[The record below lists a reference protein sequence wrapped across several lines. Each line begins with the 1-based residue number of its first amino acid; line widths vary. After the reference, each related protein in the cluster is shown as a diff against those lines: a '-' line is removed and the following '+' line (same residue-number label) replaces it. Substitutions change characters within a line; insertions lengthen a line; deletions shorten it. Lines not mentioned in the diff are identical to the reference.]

1 MNLSAVSNVAVKMN
15 TYRSTEV
22 NAVELLY
29 IAGRLVFSLTSNIYQ
44 KKLAH
49 AGLHPFFI
57 VASTYGVLSICA
69 APLLG
74 FIQIKQLSSAFWLNA
89 FLASAFD
96 VGGWLLLV
104 TSLAKTELSVF
115 GPLNAYKVVASMLLA
130 MLFLHEMPSLQGFVG
145 MAVIIIGS
153 YFLTPSTGELKA
165 NKIMQ
170 LLKNK
175 GVQARFI
182 SIFLFAIGTIFLK
195 QSVVDGGPLAT
206 MIFWSLMG
214 LPLVLLSNQLFLANG
229 IKANLIAAKQ
239 HTTTLLMIGLMV
251 FAMQLLTLLLLA
263 KMMVAYA
270 LALFQLGMV
279 LQVLAGYQVFN
290 EPHIAK
296 KLLACLVMAAG
307 SLLVLLA

>member
-1 MNLSAVSNVAVKMN
+1 V
-15 TYRSTEV
+15 
-22 NAVELLY
+22 
-29 IAGRLVFSLTSNIYQ
+29 
-44 KKLAH
+44 
-49 AGLHPFFI
+49 
-57 VASTYGVLSICA
+57 
-69 APLLG
+69 
-74 FIQIKQLSSAFWLNA
+74 
-89 FLASAFD
+89 
-96 VGGWLLLV
+96 
-104 TSLAKTELSVF
+104 
-115 GPLNAYKVVASMLLA
+115 LA

-145 MAVIIIGS
+145 VVIIIIGS
-153 YFLTPSTGELKA
+153 YFLTPSTGEFKT

-175 GVQARFI
+175 GVQARFL

-195 QSVVDGGPLAT
+195 QSVVGGGPLAT

-214 LPLVLLSNQLFLANG
+214 LPLVLVSNQLFLANG

>member
-1 MNLSAVSNVAVKMN
+1 M
-15 TYRSTEV
+15 
-22 NAVELLY
+22 ELLY

-57 VASTYGVLSICA
+57 VAATYGVLSICA

-145 MAVIIIGS
+145 VAVIIIGS
-153 YFLTPSTGELKA
+153 YFLTPSTDGLKA

-175 GVQARFI
+175 GVQARFL

-214 LPLVLLSNQLFLANG
+214 LPLVLVSNQLFLANG

>member
-1 MNLSAVSNVAVKMN
+1 MNLSAVSNVTVKMS

-22 NAVELLY
+22 NTVELLY
-29 IAGRLVFSLTSNIYQ
+29 IAGRLVFSLTSTIYQ

-57 VASTYGVLSICA
+57 VAATYGVLSICA

-74 FIQIKQLSSAFWLNA
+74 FIQIKQFSSAFWLNA

-145 MAVIIIGS
+145 VAVIIIGS
-153 YFLTPSTGELKA
+153 YFLTPSSGGLKA

-175 GVQARFI
+175 GVQARFL

-206 MIFWSLMG
+206 MILWSLMG
-214 LPLVLLSNQLFLANG
+214 LPLVLISNKLLLARG
-229 IKANLIAAKQ
+229 LKAEFFASKQ
-239 HTTTLLMIGLMV
+239 HFPTIIMVGIMV
-251 FAMQLLTLLLLA
+251 FIMQYFTLLLLA
-263 KMMVAYA
+263 HMMVAYA
-270 LALFQLGMV
+270 LALFQFGMV
-279 LQVLAGYQVFN
+279 LQVLAGYKFFN
-290 EPHIAK
+290 EQRIIK
-296 KLLACLVMAAG
+296 KLLACIVMMIG
-307 SLLVLLA
+307 SLMVLKA

>member
-1 MNLSAVSNVAVKMN
+1 M
-15 TYRSTEV
+15 
-22 NAVELLY
+22 ELLY

-57 VASTYGVLSICA
+57 VAATYGVLSICA

-145 MAVIIIGS
+145 VAVIIIGS
-153 YFLTPSTGELKA
+153 YFLTPSTDGPKA

-175 GVQARFI
+175 GVQARFL

-195 QSVVDGGPLAT
+195 QSVVGGGPLAT

-214 LPLVLLSNQLFLANG
+214 LPLVLVSNQLFLANG

>member
-1 MNLSAVSNVAVKMN
+1 M
-15 TYRSTEV
+15 
-22 NAVELLY
+22 ELLY

-57 VASTYGVLSICA
+57 VAATYGVLSICA

-145 MAVIIIGS
+145 VAVIIIGS
-153 YFLTPSTGELKA
+153 YFLTPSTDGLKA

-175 GVQARFI
+175 GVQARFL

-195 QSVVDGGPLAT
+195 QSVVDGGQLAT

-214 LPLVLLSNQLFLANG
+214 LPLVLVSNQLFLANG

-239 HTTTLLMIGLMV
+239 HTTTLLMVGLMV

-296 KLLACLVMAAG
+296 KMLACLVMAAG

>member
-1 MNLSAVSNVAVKMN
+1 MNLSAVSNVAVKMS

-57 VASTYGVLSICA
+57 VAATYGVLSICA

-145 MAVIIIGS
+145 VAVIIIGS
-153 YFLTPSTGELKA
+153 YFLTPSTDGPKA

-175 GVQARFI
+175 GVQARFL

-214 LPLVLLSNQLFLANG
+214 LPLVLVSNQLFLANG